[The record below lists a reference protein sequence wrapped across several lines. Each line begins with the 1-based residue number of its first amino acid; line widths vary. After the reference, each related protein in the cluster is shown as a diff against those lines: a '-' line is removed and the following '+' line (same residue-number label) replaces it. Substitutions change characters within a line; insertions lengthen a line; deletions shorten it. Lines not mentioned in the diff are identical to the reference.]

1 MSEAGN
7 RREAHGRAGRQ
18 SAHVRGAPAQVRR
31 SMALLVIVL
40 GSASLAVAGAAHQ
53 LAGLSSAVLG
63 GVALVSIGSI
73 MFATIFL
80 RPGSRNVAV
89 PHATGARLA
98 AGTDQDVESE
108 EPVSVDPLTGLL
120 TFQPFSQ
127 RLLDEFHLSKR
138 YGGRGVLVL
147 VDLNHLGEINEQF
160 GTEAGDQ
167 VLQLLANSMQATKR
181 ATDVIARLGDDEFAA
196 LLLECNAAGA
206 AAYID
211 RLQQHLAR
219 ESVEV
224 RQGERSSS
232 IWVGICAGTAECGPD
247 SADADEILTS
257 AVDSLEQSR
266 AARDRR
272 RERWAHSA

>member
-1 MSEAGN
+1 MSETGH
-7 RREAHGRAGRQ
+7 RREAHGRTRRQ
-18 SAHVRGAPAQVRR
+18 SPQARDAPVPARR
-31 SMALLVIVL
+31 SVALLVIVL
-40 GSASLAVAGAAHQ
+40 GTTSLVVAGAAHQ
-53 LAGLSSAVLG
+53 LAGLASVALG

-73 MFATIFL
+73 MLATIFL
-80 RPGSRNVAV
+80 RPRSRDVAAPVAV
-89 PHATGARLA
+89 
-98 AGTDQDVESE
+98 ESGSGSGIAQE
-108 EPVSVDPLTGLL
+108 TESGEPVSVDPLTGLL

-160 GTEAGDQ
+160 GSEAGDQ
-167 VLQLLANSMQATKR
+167 VLQLVASSMEATKR
-181 ATDVIARLGDDEFAA
+181 ASDVIARLGDDEFGA
-196 LLLECNAAGA
+196 LLLECDAAGA

-211 RLQQHLAR
+211 RLQEHLAR
-219 ESVEV
+219 ESIEV
-224 RQGERSSS
+224 RQGERSTS

-247 SADADEILTS
+247 SNDADEILTS